1 MEKKKILLN
10 KMLPEKGLEELYQHF
25 EVIAPKEGRFS
36 KEDVIKF
43 LPECHGFLPQAF
55 KVTKEVIDAGTKL
68 EIISNFGAGYDNV
81 DVDYATKK
89 GIMVTNIPDTVT
101 QPTAELTLGLIISLL
116 RRIVEG
122 DRKLRAQVREAWGDP
137 NFFFADS
144 LAGKT
149 LGIVGMGRI
158 GLAVAKLAQAFG
170 MRIVYH
176 KRTPYPP
183 EIEIQYDLKYMD
195 LDELLAHADV
205 ISLHC
210 PLTPETHHLI
220 DAERLKIMKSTAYLI
235 NTARGPVVEEKAL
248 LEALKAGT
256 IKGAALDVFE
266 FEPKM
271 SEELLGLNNV
281 VLTPHIG
288 SATLETRTIMTK
300 ACVKHLIDY
309 FDGKTPTHVVNP
321 GYIANRKG

>member
-10 KMLPEKGLEELYQHF
+10 KMLPEKGLEDLYEHF
-25 EVIAPKEGRFS
+25 EVITPADGRFPKE
-36 KEDVIKF
+36 EVIKHI
-43 LPECHGFLPQAF
+43 PECHGFLSF
-55 KVTKEVIDAGTKL
+55 GLKVSKEIIDAGTKL

-81 DVDYATKK
+81 DINYATEK
-89 GIMVTNIPDTVT
+89 GIMVTNIPDNVT
-101 QPTAELTLGLIISLL
+101 QATAELTMGLIISLL

-122 DRKLRAQVREAWGDP
+122 DIRLRAKEREAWGDP
-137 NFFFADS
+137 NFFFADN

-170 MRIVYH
+170 MKIVYN
-176 KRTPYPP
+176 KRKPYPP
-183 EIEIQYDLKYMD
+183 EVEIQFNLKYMG

-210 PLTPETHHLI
+210 PLTPETNHLI
-220 DAERLKIMKSTAYLI
+220 NNNRLKAMKPTAYLI

-248 LEALKAGT
+248 IEALKSGE

-266 FEPKM
+266 FEPKI
-271 SEELLGLNNV
+271 SEELLTLKNV

-288 SATLETRTIMTK
+288 SATLETRTEMTK

-309 FDGKTPTHVVNP
+309 FSGKTPTHVVNP
-321 GYIANRKG
+321 SVIKEG

>member
-1 MEKKKILLN
+1 
-10 KMLPEKGLEELYQHF
+10 
-25 EVIAPKEGRFS
+25 
-36 KEDVIKF
+36 
-43 LPECHGFLPQAF
+43 
-55 KVTKEVIDAGTKL
+55 
-68 EIISNFGAGYDNV
+68 
-81 DVDYATKK
+81 
-89 GIMVTNIPDTVT
+89 MVTNIPDTVT

-122 DRKLRAQVREAWGDP
+122 IESFGPKSVKLGDP

-256 IKGAALDVFE
+256 IKGATLDV
-266 FEPKM
+266 
-271 SEELLGLNNV
+271 
-281 VLTPHIG
+281 
-288 SATLETRTIMTK
+288 
-300 ACVKHLIDY
+300 
-309 FDGKTPTHVVNP
+309 
-321 GYIANRKG
+321 

>member
-10 KMLPEKGLEELYQHF
+10 KMLPEKGLKELYEHF

-36 KEDVIKF
+36 KEEVIN
-43 LPECHGFLPQAF
+43 LISDCHGFLPQAF
-55 KVTKEVIDAGTKL
+55 KVNKEVIDAGKKL
-68 EIISNFGAGYDNV
+68 EIISNFGAGFDNV
-81 DVDYATKK
+81 DVEYATQK

-101 QPTAELTLGLIISLL
+101 QATAELTMGLIISLL

-122 DRKLRAQVREAWGDP
+122 DLKLRAKDRGAWGDP
-137 NFFFADS
+137 NFFFADN
-144 LAGKT
+144 LTGKT

-158 GLAVAKLAQAFG
+158 GLAVARLAQAFG
-170 MRIVYH
+170 MNVVYN
-176 KRTPYPP
+176 KRKPYSP
-183 EIEIQYDLKYMD
+183 EIDIQFKLKY
-195 LDELLAHADV
+195 LELEELLTQADV

-220 DAERLKIMKSTAYLI
+220 NAARLNTMKPTAYLI
-235 NTARGPVVEEKAL
+235 NTARGPVVDEKAL
-248 LEALKAGT
+248 VEALKSGT

-266 FEPKM
+266 FEPKV
-271 SEELLGLNNV
+271 SEELLSFNNV

-288 SATLETRTIMTK
+288 SATLETRPEMTR

-309 FDGKTPTHVVNP
+309 FSGKTPTHVVNP
-321 GYIANRKG
+321 GYLANRKG